1 MVVKKDQNL
10 FQNNHQRTKQM
21 SPIRKFLR
29 YVKPYK
35 WQMAAGISCILVSL
49 SFGLLV
55 PYFVGMAVDDFAV
68 EVTWQKIVYYPL
80 IILAVNLGSGIF
92 LFLQR
97 RLLINASRHIEFDMR
112 QDFYDSLINQ
122 PLEYFH
128 RTRVGDLMAR
138 ATNDLSAIRQIVGPM
153 ILYSFQA
160 IFALAIVLPILLNI
174 SVKLTLLILIPMPLV
189 SLTVKILGEQ
199 IHKRFEK
206 IQEFFSD
213 ITARAQEN
221 LTGVRVVRAYAQEDA
236 EIEQFQ
242 VLNREYAARN
252 LQLVKFAAAMRPLLF
267 FFIGLGFVII
277 VAVGVPMA
285 VNGEI
290 TAGAFTSFVL
300 YLQRMIWYLIALGY
314 VVNLY
319 QRGTASLKRF
329 NAVLETEPTIKD
341 APGTRE
347 QPKIK
352 GEIEFRNLSF
362 GYGGS
367 IEEGPGTKSEPP
379 AVAGGL
385 RQDNGTVTGENVDGP
400 TQPPA
405 TAGGSDLDRGLVL
418 QNINLKIDP
427 GKTVAFVGRTGSGKS
442 TLVSLVPRLL
452 DAPDGTVLIDG
463 IPVRQFPLEQLRSSI
478 GFVPQETFLFSD
490 TLAENIAMGV
500 GEEGGEKGIQGDGE
514 RASVYTDVP
523 VVNRVSPSPLRPFS
537 PSSAVS
543 VEKAAEVAGL
553 ASDVKDFPGKYEQLV
568 GERGITLSGGQKQ
581 RTAIARAVMRDP
593 RILILDDSLSAVD
606 TYTEEKIL
614 HNLRDVRSDR
624 TTLIVSHRVSTI
636 RDADLICVLDHGR
649 IIERGTH
656 DELLALDGEYADLY
670 ERQLLEEEL
679 EATD

>member
-1 MVVKKDQNL
+1 
-10 FQNNHQRTKQM
+10 M

-29 YVKPYK
+29 YLRPYK
-35 WQMAAGISCILVSL
+35 WQMIAGISCILASL

-55 PYFVGMAVDDFAV
+55 PYYVGAAVDDLGAGI
-68 EVTWQKIVYYPL
+68 TWEKIVYYPVL
-80 IILAVNLGSGIF
+80 ILAINFASGIF

-112 QDFYDSLINQ
+112 QDFYATLVDQ
-122 PLEYFH
+122 PLEYFQ

-160 IFALAIVLPILLNI
+160 IFAFAIVLPILLNI

-189 SLTVKILGEQ
+189 SITVKILGEQ

-242 VLNREYAARN
+242 VLNREYATRN

-285 VNGEI
+285 VAGEI
-290 TAGAFTSFVL
+290 TAGNFTSFIL

-329 NAVLETEPTIKD
+329 NAVLETEPEIKD
-341 APGTRE
+341 SPDARRQAP
-347 QPKIK
+347 IK
-352 GEIEFRNLSF
+352 GGIEFRNLNFAYNGKAS
-362 GYGGS
+362 S
-367 IEEGPGTKSEPP
+367 DP
-379 AVAGGL
+379 AHASDAETDGRVL
-385 RQDNGTVTGENVDGP
+385 REVD
-400 TQPPA
+400 
-405 TAGGSDLDRGLVL
+405 
-418 QNINLKIDP
+418 LKIEQ

-452 DAPDGTVLIDG
+452 DAPEGTVLIDG
-463 IPVRQFPLEQLRSSI
+463 IPVRKFPLDQLRGAI

-490 TLAENIAMGV
+490 TLAENIAMGIKDSLPP
-500 GEEGGEKGIQGDGE
+500 GRGDADE
-514 RASVYTDVP
+514 DRSITAAA
-523 VVNRVSPSPLRPFS
+523 SPSLAS
-537 PSSAVS
+537 PRIGSGIS

-553 ASDVKDFPGKYEQLV
+553 AKDIKDFPNKYDQLV

-581 RTAIARAVMRDP
+581 RTAIARAIMRDP
-593 RILILDDSLSAVD
+593 RILILDDALSAVD
-606 TYTEEKIL
+606 TYTEEQIL
-614 HNLRDVRSDR
+614 HNLRDIRSER

-636 RDADLICVLDHGR
+636 RDADLICVLDDGR

-656 DELLALDGEYADLY
+656 EELLSLDGEYAELY

>member
-1 MVVKKDQNL
+1 ML
-10 FQNNHQRTKQM
+10 
-21 SPIRKFLR
+21 
-29 YVKPYK
+29 
-35 WQMAAGISCILVSL
+35 AGISCILISL
-49 SFGLLV
+49 GFGLLV
-55 PYFVGMAVDDFAV
+55 PYLVGMAVDDLA
-68 EVTWQKIVYYPL
+68 EPTWEKVIYYPL
-80 IILAVNLGSGIF
+80 VILAVNFASGIF

-112 QDFYDSLINQ
+112 QDFYSALVDQ
-122 PLEYFH
+122 PLEYFQ

-138 ATNDLSAIRQIVGPM
+138 ATNDLAAVRQIVGPM

-199 IHKRFEK
+199 IHKRFER

-242 VLNREYAARN
+242 ALNREYATRN
-252 LQLVKFAAAMRPLLF
+252 LQLVKFAAAMRPMLF

-285 VNGEI
+285 VRGEI
-290 TAGAFTSFVL
+290 TAGAFTSFIL

-329 NAVLETEPTIKD
+329 NAVLEAEPSIKD
-341 APGTRE
+341 DPDVR
-347 QPKIK
+347 PLPPIK
-352 GEIEFRNLSF
+352 GEIEFRNLNFAYNGSL
-362 GYGGS
+362 GKGGTNGS
-367 IEEGPGTKSEPP
+367 ATDSDEKDARVLKDIDLRIEQGT
-379 AVAGGL
+379 
-385 RQDNGTVTGENVDGP
+385 
-400 TQPPA
+400 
-405 TAGGSDLDRGLVL
+405 
-418 QNINLKIDP
+418 
-427 GKTVAFVGRTGSGKS
+427 TVAFVGKTGSGKS

-452 DAPDGTVLIDG
+452 DAPEGAVLIDG
-463 IPVRQFPLEQLRSSI
+463 IPIRRFPIEQLRLSI

-490 TLAENIAMGV
+490 TLAENIAMGIV
-500 GEEGGEKGIQGDGE
+500 DDSPQKQELRSEAAVV
-514 RASVYTDVP
+514 ASHGFG
-523 VVNRVSPSPLRPFS
+523 RSI
-537 PSSAVS
+537 S

-553 ASDVKDFPGKYEQLV
+553 AGDIRDFPGRYEQLV

-614 HNLRDVRSDR
+614 HNLRDVREDR

-656 DELLALDGEYADLY
+656 EELIALDGEYADLY